1 MRYENSKD
9 TIKQVSEDL
18 EYAHIR
24 IEELETT
31 VTTLQEKIENSPARR
46 NTDMSNLNLGYQ
58 EAVMDDATM

>member
-9 TIKQVSEDL
+9 TIKQVYEDL